1 MPKNVNRI
9 ENNSAGVGVKPWI
22 ILDADALGNI
32 SYNIELTATATFTLE
47 ATLVRVTDKNQ
58 SVAAGQV
65 FTVVNAVDLTATQAG
80 VIQNTPLSALRINQT
95 LGAGS
100 TSLTVVS
107 GG

>member
-1 MPKNVNRI
+1 MPKNVNRT
-9 ENNSAGVGVKPWI
+9 ENNSAGIGVKPWV

-32 SYNIELTATATFTLE
+32 SYNIELTGAGTFSLE

-58 SVAAGQV
+58 SVDAGQI
-65 FTVVNAVDLTATQAG
+65 FPVVNATALTATQAG

-100 TSLTVVS
+100 TKLTVVS